1 MLAARHR
8 HQSTKTSRIVPALMN
23 AWLQPD
29 ALTMPD
35 DRPRAAGSRLR
46 QLWPDRQDVSA
57 VTGSFGARRHRQR
70 QRYEWERRTFTRYS
84 LPVCAGAPT
93 VWITLVYAFGTL
105 LLSSTHVGG
114 RVGRCNLLPGLRET
128 CMGDGILGVPWW
140 VLVILVVAAVA
151 GTMAGRSMGRAKA
164 HRKAVEKMAEAA
176 DAEHEGAKTRHE

>member
-1 MLAARHR
+1 MQFKSTTCQSHPAPALAMRTVTYCTEIKGTPTCRIGQDAVHELAA
-8 HQSTKTSRIVPALMN
+8 P
-23 AWLQPD
+23 P
-29 ALTMPD
+29 
-35 DRPRAAGSRLR
+35 
-46 QLWPDRQDVSA
+46 
-57 VTGSFGARRHRQR
+57 ARR
-70 QRYEWERRTFTRYS
+70 
-84 LPVCAGAPT
+84 PPT

-151 GTMAGRSMGRAKA
+151 GTMGGRSMGRAKA

-176 DAEHEGAKTRHE
+176 DAEHEGAKTRHEGGP